1 MGEAVFILPGTY
13 DYGLVALSILIAI
26 CASYT
31 ALGLGS
37 RTAAATG
44 ATRLTWLTCGAVAM
58 GFGIWSMHYV
68 GMLAFTLPV
77 PILYDLPTVILS
89 LLAAVCASAVAL
101 FVVSRHVVTALEA
114 TLGSLPMGGG
124 ILAMHYVGMAAMRV
138 RARCHY
144 DASLLAA
151 SGVIAIGG
159 SFVALWLTFRLRTP
173 STGAISSKIA
183 SAVTMGIAIAAMHYT
198 GMAAAS
204 FSPSTEPVDYSHAV
218 SVSALGVTGIVVVTF
233 LLLGFAVFS
242 SVVDQRLA
250 AHRAL
255 AEELYRSRHML
266 QSILDNIPQRVF
278 WKNLA
283 GQYLG
288 CNQAFANDAGL
299 TSPEEVAEKI
309 DAELPWIQ
317 SPPYLADFDARQT
330 PRPVLNAE
338 FQSTTPDGQQRWLQV
353 STIPLRDS
361 QQRIFG
367 VLGAYEDVT
376 DRKRADDA
384 IKRSNA
390 ALSEFAH
397 VVSHD
402 LESPVRV
409 ARTYTQLVVKR
420 YGNQLDAQGS
430 QFLRDIEENLAHM
443 HELIRSL
450 LAYAAATDPDPD
462 GQTPISLES
471 TLERAIANI
480 QLVVDDTHATIT
492 HDALPVLTAYPAQLI
507 QVFQNLISNAIKY
520 RKPGVQPEIHV
531 GATSR
536 PEEWIICVRDNG
548 MGIAPEDQQRIFR
561 PLERLHGREIP
572 GFGIGLATCRKVV
585 EYHGGRMWIESRQ
598 GVGSAFYFTLR
609 KSQTAE
615 AGTMADSG
623 PNPTLRQ
630 LDKSADRGRGQSA

>member
-1 MGEAVFILPGTY
+1 MGDAVLTLPGSY
-13 DYGLVALSILIAI
+13 DYRLVALSILIAI
-26 CASYT
+26 SASYT

-114 TLGSLPMGGG
+114 VFGSIPMGGA
-124 ILAMHYVGMAAMRV
+124 ILAMHYIGMAAMRV
-138 RARCHY
+138 RAMCHY
-144 DASLLAA
+144 DAALLAA
-151 SGVIAIGG
+151 SGVIAVGG
-159 SFVALWLTFRLRTP
+159 SFVALWLTFRLRNP
-173 STGAISSKIA
+173 LRGASGSKIA

-204 FSPSTEPVDYSHAV
+204 FSPSNKPVDYSQAV
-218 SVSALGVTGIVVVTF
+218 SVSALGVTGIVIVTF

-299 TSPEEVAEKI
+299 ISPAQITEKT
-309 DAELPWIQ
+309 DAELPWIHQ
-317 SPPYLADFDARQT
+317 SPPSSTDFDVRQT
-330 PRPVLNAE
+330 VEPVLNAE
-338 FQSTTPDGQQRWLQV
+338 FQTTTPDGQRRWLRA
-353 STIPLRDS
+353 STIPLHDS
-361 QQRIFG
+361 HQGIFG
-367 VLGAYEDVT
+367 VLGTYEDVT
-376 DRKRADDA
+376 ERKRADDA

-409 ARTYTQLVVKR
+409 AKSYTQLVLKR
-420 YGNQLDAQGS
+420 YGNQLDPNAH
-430 QFLRDIEENLAHM
+430 QFLLDIEENLGHL
-443 HELIRSL
+443 HELIGSL
-450 LAYAAATDPDPD
+450 LAYAAATDPDAA
-462 GQTPISLES
+462 GQIPTSLEA
-471 TLERAIANI
+471 TLERAIANV
-480 QLVVDDTHATIT
+480 QLMVNDTHAKIT
-492 HDALPVLTAYPAQLI
+492 HDALPVVAAYPAQLT

-520 RKPGVQPEIHV
+520 RKPEVEPKIHV
-531 GATSR
+531 TAIAK
-536 PEEWIICVRDNG
+536 PEEWTVCVRDNG

-585 EYHGGRMWIESRQ
+585 EYHGGRMWVESQ
-598 GVGSAFYFTLR
+598 PEVGSAFYFTLP
-609 KSQTAE
+609 KGQTAGAGNNGSRRPE
-615 AGTMADSG
+615 ATIA
-623 PNPTLRQ
+623 PTRAL
-630 LDKSADRGRGQSA
+630 

>member
-1 MGEAVFILPGTY
+1 MGEAILILPGTY
-13 DYGLVALSILIAI
+13 DYLLVALSILIAI

-44 ATRLTWLTCGAVAM
+44 ATRVTWLACGAVAM

-77 PILYDLPTVILS
+77 PILYDLPTVVLS

-114 TLGSLPMGGG
+114 AFGSIPMGAA
-124 ILAMHYVGMAAMRV
+124 ILAMHYIGMSAMRV
-138 RARCHY
+138 RAVCHY
-144 DASLLAA
+144 DATLLAA

-173 STGAISSKIA
+173 SKGATSSKIA
-183 SAVTMGIAIAAMHYT
+183 SAVTMGLAIAAMHYT
-198 GMAAAS
+198 GMAAAR
-204 FSPSTEPVDYSHAV
+204 FSPSNGPVDYSHAV
-218 SVSALGVTGIVVVTF
+218 SVSALGITGIVMVTF

-242 SVVDQRLA
+242 SVLDQRLA

-266 QSILDNIPQRVF
+266 QSILDNIPERVF

-299 TSPEEVAEKI
+299 TSPQEIAQKT
-309 DAELPWIQ
+309 DAELSWVH
-317 SPPYLADFDARQT
+317 PPPPCSADFAAKQNT
-330 PRPVLNAE
+330 RPVLNAE
-338 FQSTTPDGQQRWLQV
+338 FQTTTLDGQQRWLQA

-367 VLGAYEDVT
+367 VLGTYQDVT
-376 DRKRADDA
+376 ERKRADDA

-409 ARTYTQLVVKR
+409 ARSYTELVVRR
-420 YGNQLDAQGS
+420 YGNQLDAQGC

-450 LAYAAATDPDPD
+450 LAYAAATDPDPA
-462 GQTPISLES
+462 GQIPISLEA
-471 TLERAIANI
+471 TLERAVANV
-480 QLVVDDTHATIT
+480 QLIVDDTRAKVT
-492 HDALPVLTAYPAQLI
+492 HDALPVLAAYPAQLI

-520 RKPGVQPEIHV
+520 RKPGIEPEIHV
-531 GATSR
+531 AAKSR
-536 PEEWIICVRDNG
+536 PDEWIICVRDNG

-585 EYHGGRMWIESRQ
+585 EYHGGRMWVESQ
-598 GVGSAFYFTLR
+598 PEVGSAFYFTLR
-609 KSQTAE
+609 TNQTVE
-615 AGTMADSG
+615 AANNGRQRPEAVTA
-623 PNPTLRQ
+623 PTR
-630 LDKSADRGRGQSA
+630 

>member
-1 MGEAVFILPGTY
+1 MSGAVLTLAGTY
-13 DYGLVALSILIAI
+13 NHRLVALSILIAI

-37 RTAAATG
+37 RTAAASG
-44 ATRLTWLTCGAVAM
+44 ATRLIWLVCGAVAM

-68 GMLAFTLPV
+68 GMLAFTLPI

-89 LLAAVCASAVAL
+89 LFAAIFASAVAL
-101 FVVSRHVVTALEA
+101 FVVSRPVVTVLDAA
-114 TLGSLPMGGG
+114 FGSISMGGA
-124 ILAMHYVGMAAMRV
+124 ILAMHYTGMVAMRV
-138 RARCHY
+138 RAACHY
-144 DASLLAA
+144 DATLLAA

-159 SFVALWLTFRLRTP
+159 SLVALWLTFRLRTP
-173 STGAISSKIA
+173 TRGITSWRIA
-183 SAVTMGIAIAAMHYT
+183 SAVAMGMAIAAMHYT

-204 FSPSTEPVDYSHAV
+204 FSPSTEPIDYSHAV
-218 SVSALGVTGIVVVTF
+218 SVSTLGVMAIVIVTF

-242 SVVDQRLA
+242 SVIDQRLA

-278 WKNLA
+278 WKDLA

-299 TSPEEVAEKI
+299 PSPEQIAQKTDV
-309 DAELPWIQ
+309 ELRWVYKF
-317 SPPYLADFDARQT
+317 PPSSADFETVKRTAI
-330 PRPVLNAE
+330 PILNAE
-338 FQSTTPDGQQRWLQV
+338 FQTTTPDGQQRWLRA

-361 QQRIFG
+361 QQRMFG

-376 DRKRADDA
+376 ERKKSEDA

-409 ARTYTQLVVKR
+409 AKTYTQLVTKK
-420 YGNQLDAQGS
+420 YGSQLDTQGRG
-430 QFLRDIEENLAHM
+430 FLRDIEDSLAHM

-450 LAYAAATDPDPD
+450 LTYAAATDPDPT
-462 GQTPISLES
+462 GQDSISLDAA
-471 TLERAIANI
+471 LERAIANL
-480 QLVVDDTHATIT
+480 QLVIQETRAEIT
-492 HDALPVLTAYPAQLI
+492 HDPLPVLTVYPAQLI

-520 RKPGVQPEIHV
+520 RKPEVEPRIHISAV
-531 GATSR
+531 NK
-536 PEEWIICVRDNG
+536 PEEWVISIRDNG
-548 MGIAPEDQQRIFR
+548 IGIAPENQQRIFK
-561 PLERLHGREIP
+561 PLKRLHGREIP

-585 EYHGGRMWIESRQ
+585 EYHGGRMWVESHV
-598 GVGSAFYFTLR
+598 GVGSAFYFTFR
-609 KSQTAE
+609 KNQTSQPDITELQGRDA
-615 AGTMADSG
+615 AAA
-623 PNPTLRQ
+623 
-630 LDKSADRGRGQSA
+630 SAR

>member
-1 MGEAVFILPGTY
+1 MGHTVLILPGIY
-13 DYGLVALSILIAI
+13 DYRLVALSILIAI
-26 CASYT
+26 SASYT

-44 ATRLTWLTCGAVAM
+44 TTRLAWLTCGAVAM

-114 TLGSLPMGGG
+114 AFGSIPMGGA
-124 ILAMHYVGMAAMRV
+124 ILAMHYIGMAAMRV
-138 RARCHY
+138 RATCHY
-144 DASLLAA
+144 DATLLAA

-173 STGAISSKIA
+173 SKRTSGSKFA

-204 FSPSTEPVDYSHAV
+204 FSPSNKSVDYSHAV
-218 SVSALGVTGIVVVTF
+218 SVSALGVTGIVIVTF

-278 WKNLA
+278 WKDIA

-299 TSPEEVAEKI
+299 TSPEEIAKKT
-309 DAELPWIQ
+309 DAELPWNHQ
-317 SPPYLADFDARQT
+317 SPPSSAGFDARQT
-330 PRPVLNAE
+330 VQPVLNAE
-338 FQSTTPDGQQRWLQV
+338 FQTTTPDGQQRWFRS

-361 QQRIFG
+361 HHRIFG
-367 VLGAYEDVT
+367 VLGTYEDVT
-376 DRKRADDA
+376 ERKRADDA

-409 ARTYTQLVVKR
+409 AKSYTQLVVKR
-420 YGNQLDAQGS
+420 YGNQLDAQGG
-430 QFLRDIEENLAHM
+430 QFLRDIEDNLAHL
-443 HELIRSL
+443 HDLIRSL
-450 LAYAAATDPDPD
+450 LAYAAATDPDPA
-462 GQTPISLES
+462 GQIPIPLET
-471 TLERAIANI
+471 TLERAIANV
-480 QLVVDDTHATIT
+480 QLMVDDAHAKIT
-492 HDALPVLTAYPAQLI
+492 HDALPVLAAYPAQLI

-520 RKPGVQPEIHV
+520 RNPAVEPEIHV
-531 GATSR
+531 GAINR

-585 EYHGGRMWIESRQ
+585 EYHGGRMWVESHP

-609 KSQTAE
+609 KNRTADGGNNGRQRSE
-615 AGTMADSG
+615 AATTAI
-623 PNPTLRQ
+623 R
-630 LDKSADRGRGQSA
+630 